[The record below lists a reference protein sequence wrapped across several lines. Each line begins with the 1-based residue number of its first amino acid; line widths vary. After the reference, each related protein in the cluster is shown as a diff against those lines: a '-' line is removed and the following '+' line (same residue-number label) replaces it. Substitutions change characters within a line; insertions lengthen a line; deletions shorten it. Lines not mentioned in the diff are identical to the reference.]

1 MIRRGLRPNFKIG
14 IDLPDDKDV
23 LRRVL
28 PFRRSWI
35 AIVLLAIMDLIFII
49 PLVTTIQQAT
59 EEWSKF
65 DSLIDLVGAL
75 FLSAWLLGWSIGPLL
90 MTGILVLLLFGREVL
105 KARPGTVEIFFGL
118 PLVGVTLQYDAAKMR
133 NLRIE
138 HPPKKSGKSWRGSH
152 FAFDYGANT
161 IAVGSAIDS
170 DEVAELASS
179 IQMASGTAVRRGDAL
194 PGEVQTKW
202 AANEEK
208 SPGMPLADA
217 VVNGT
222 PVTLKSPSTLALI
235 IANLVPIAGMI
246 FLGWKLSDVMVLYW
260 AESAVIGFFNLCKI
274 AVIGHWMALLAGPF
288 FLGHFGGFMS
298 IHFLFIYTLFVKG
311 LQGGNGSDGE
321 LADVAQLF
329 VNLWPALA
337 ALFVS
342 HAFSFLKNFLGRHE
356 YRGRTLRYQMKEPYS
371 RIIFMHLVLIF
382 GGGLTIILGELTPVL
397 LIVIGLKI
405 FFDVKAHLKQRLSQH
420 MA

>member
-14 IDLPDDKDV
+14 IDLPDDKDL

-49 PLVTTIQQAT
+49 PLVTTIQQAA

-65 DSLIDLVGAL
+65 VSLIDLVGAL

-161 IAVGSAIDS
+161 IAVGSAIGS

-179 IQMASGTAVRRGDAL
+179 IQMASGTAARRGDAL

-202 AANEEK
+202 VANKEE

-222 PVTLKSPSTLALI
+222 PVTLTSPSTLALI
-235 IANLVPIAGMI
+235 IANLIPIAGMI

-288 FLGHFGGFMS
+288 FVGHFGGFMS

-311 LQGGNGSDGE
+311 PKGGIGSGGE

-342 HAFSFLKNFLGRHE
+342 HAFSFFKNFLGRHE
-356 YRGRTLRYQMKEPYS
+356 YRGRTLKNQMTEPYS
-371 RIIFMHLVLIF
+371 RIVFMHMVLIF

-405 FFDVKAHLKQRLSQH
+405 FFDVRAHLKQRLP
-420 MA
+420 